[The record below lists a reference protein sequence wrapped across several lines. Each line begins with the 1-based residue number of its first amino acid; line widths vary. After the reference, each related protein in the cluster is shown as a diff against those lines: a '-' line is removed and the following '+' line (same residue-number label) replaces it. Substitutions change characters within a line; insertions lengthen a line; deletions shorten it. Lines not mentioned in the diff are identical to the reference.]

1 MKMGILQKNKKFL
14 NNPSP
19 KKEDMIFVSVN
30 GKEVP
35 KEGYEEIR
43 DEDGNLRGKG
53 NFKNGVRSGFWQFIY
68 PNGKIDQ
75 SGYYGSDGKRLSI
88 NYYGDTWDYYRE
100 DGTKIE
106 VHIEELSDEKSF
118 FKDLFEEFRNEISE
132 DIFKQED

>member
-1 MKMGILQKNKKFL
+1 LQKNKKFL

-75 SGYYGSDGKRLSI
+75 SGYYGRDGKRLSI

-118 FKDLFEEFRNEISE
+118 FKDLFEEFRNEIAE
-132 DIFKQED
+132 DIFKQDD

>member
-1 MKMGILQKNKKFL
+1 MQKNKKFL

-53 NFKNGVRSGFWQFIY
+53 NYKNGVRSGFWRFFY
-68 PNGKIDQ
+68 PNGKIDNC
-75 SGYYGSDGKRLSI
+75 GYYGNDGLRLSI
-88 NYYGDTWDYYRE
+88 NEYGDTWDYYYE
-100 DGTKIE
+100 DGSKIGE
-106 VHIEELSDEKSF
+106 DLEELPEKFQFLEDLLDEHNSDVA
-118 FKDLFEEFRNEISE
+118 E
-132 DIFKQED
+132 DIFKQDE